1 MTIAPPASTVAASP
15 FQYGA
20 HALHYATT
28 DRPFPTLTTEVR
40 PDRERVVVA
49 LRGEL
54 DLAHVGDVEQEVHA
68 LYERDF
74 PMVVLDLRE
83 LSFIDSTG
91 LRLLLR
97 LEALASSEQ
106 RSFSIA
112 DGRGPVRRL
121 LELTGLSHHFE
132 TAQI

>member
-1 MTIAPPASTVAASP
+1 
-15 FQYGA
+15 
-20 HALHYATT
+20 LHYATT

-54 DLAHVGDVEQEVHA
+54 DLANVGDVEQEVRA
-68 LYERDF
+68 LYARDF
-74 PMVVLDLRE
+74 PTVVLDLRE

-97 LEALASSEQ
+97 LEALASGEQ
-106 RSFSIA
+106 RSFAIA
-112 DGRGPVRRL
+112 NGTGPARRL
-121 LELTGLSHHFE
+121 LELTGLTDHF
-132 TAQI
+132 AKARV